1 MHRSDPGWVST
12 LEMDVGLLK
21 RHCDQIDL
29 SAELK
34 VTKSLRGDWQQSWSV
49 IELCIVAEV
58 ATGHRLDRLLAGGLK
73 LSRSELQA
81 MQKAGGLQVGEGLRK
96 PLGRSVAVRF
106 VAEKLTEGQRRAVS
120 VNVVDG

>member
-1 MHRSDPGWVST
+1 MHGSDPEWVRK

-21 RHCDQIDL
+21 RHCNQIDTP
-29 SAELK
+29 AE
-34 VTKSLRGDWQQSWSV
+34 VRIIKSVSIWQQQWSV

-58 ATGHRLDRLLAGGLK
+58 ATGHRLDRLLAGGLR

-81 MQKAGGLQVGEGLRK
+81 MQKAGGLQVGEELRK
-96 PLGRSVAVRF
+96 PLRLSVAVRF